1 VFSLVRRADNL
12 LYRRR
17 TSLQA
22 ILYSSVPGNLGPA
35 FLLSSSSTD
44 LGFFFRKDDG
54 FAGEDKVGGPT
65 EFRNGKLLLVLP
77 LLIRRFSCASALHI
91 ENFSKD
97 VDQEPYF
104 LTQ

>member
-1 VFSLVRRADNL
+1 MFSLVSRADNL
-12 LYRRR
+12 VYGKR
-17 TSLQA
+17 TSLEA
-22 ILYSSVPGNLGPA
+22 ILYSFVPGNLGPA
-35 FLLSSSSTD
+35 FLLSSSD
-44 LGFFFRKDDG
+44 LGFFLSKDDG

-65 EFRNGKLLLVLP
+65 EFRNDKLLLVLP

-91 ENFSKD
+91 ENFSED